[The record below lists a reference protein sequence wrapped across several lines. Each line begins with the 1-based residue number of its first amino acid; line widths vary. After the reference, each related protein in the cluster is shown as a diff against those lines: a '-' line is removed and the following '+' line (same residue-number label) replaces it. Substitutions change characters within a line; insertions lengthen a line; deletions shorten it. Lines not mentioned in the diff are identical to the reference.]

1 MKIPSVLRMRA
12 PRATILSAVGF
23 VAAGCGT
30 ARDASE
36 LTEQAL
42 GATGVSGSLA
52 LQSDWGQGYCANVTV
67 TNSGSATTTSW
78 TAVVNLNQSALS
90 NAWSATTALSGTTL
104 TATPLSWNAALAP
117 NASTTF
123 GFCATSTG
131 TNYHPTLVSLT
142 LAGGGSTGASGSA
155 AGSSGGGAGSS
166 GGGAGTSGSATGN
179 SGSDAGASGSTTGA
193 DAGSTGSMTGATG
206 MAGSSGTTTGKSGST
221 AGTAGMSG
229 STAGTTGSSSGSSGA
244 GKTAGT
250 PGASD
255 VVVDPTKA
263 HQHISGFGAS
273 TAWLG
278 VTMSASDADLVFSPT
293 AGAGLSLHRIRIAPG
308 GTTTETG
315 DALLS
320 QARGATVWAT
330 PWTPPPADKSSD
342 STVEGTLTNPSDFT
356 ATLVKFVQSTKSS
369 GVNIYAI
376 SAQNEPDANV
386 TYESCA
392 YTPAQLATF
401 IGSSFGPALAG
412 TGVKLM
418 GPETQNWCGFPSYA
432 SAIEG
437 NAAAW
442 SALSIIATHEY
453 GCTPAKAFPDAQ
465 AAGKE
470 FWETEIY
477 DTGAV
482 DPGIGSALKIAG
494 LMYDALANA
503 NMNAWHHWWVYPG
516 ANDNSGLFDDSSPH
530 KPTKRLYVMGNFAR
544 FVRPGY
550 NRIDVTTTHVPSGVS
565 VIAFANAADNTTVIV
580 AINPNTASATVP
592 LFVGGTEWPAQV
604 TPWVTSS
611 SATLASQTSIP
622 LTGARFSATLAAQSV
637 TTFVGKP

>member
-1 MKIPSVLRMRA
+1 MKIPSVLRRRV
-12 PRATILSAVGF
+12 PRATILSAAGW
-23 VAAGCGT
+23 VAVGCGT

-36 LTEQAL
+36 LTEEAL
-42 GATGVSGSLA
+42 GATGVSGSLS

-123 GFCATSTG
+123 GFCATATG

-142 LAGGGSTGASGSA
+142 LAGAGSTGTSGTATGGSGSASGST
-155 AGSSGGGAGSS
+155 GST
-166 GGGAGTSGSATGN
+166 AGTSGSTGT
-179 SGSDAGASGSTTGA
+179 SGGTAGTSGSTGRVDGGA
-193 DAGSTGSMTGATG
+193 GMSGS
-206 MAGSSGTTTGKSGST
+206 AGSSGTTTGSSGTTTGTSGST
-221 AGTAGMSG
+221 AEDAGAS
-229 STAGTTGSSSGSSGA
+229 TGSSGS

-255 VVVDPTKA
+255 IVVDPTKA

-330 PWTPPPADKSSD
+330 PWTPPPGDKSSD

-356 ATLVKFVQSTKSS
+356 ATLVKFVQSMKSS

-401 IGSSFGPALAG
+401 IGASFGPALAG

-565 VIAFANAADNTTVIV
+565 VIAFSNAADNTTVIV
-580 AINPNTASATVP
+580 AINTNTASATVP
-592 LFVGGTEWPAQV
+592 LFVGGAEWPAQV

-611 SATLASQTSIP
+611 SASLASQTSIP